1 MADDGQVV
9 VRFQDTL
16 TNTCPD
22 LLGIDRIEVTG
33 ILYNRAPVITVAFPN
48 GGEYLSVGSRPSP
61 GTAWTSNGDVV
72 TYNIYL
78 SPDSGARTRSESL
91 YGRGVCRDRNPATR
105 SWDGFNTAA
114 FADCNQCL
122 IQITASDDET
132 NTYDFSDAVF
142 VIDNTP
148 PTVTLTALNGGQ
160 LLRGG
165 AVFTITWTA
174 SDAHFGPTP
183 IALAYSLDGGS
194 TYTDIVTATANDGEY
209 AWTVPEVE
217 TTTVRVRVTATDLVG
232 HSASSKRRGDFT
244 IDSTP
249 PAGTLSIAEGG
260 YVRVREVHLLLT
272 ASDDVVQM
280 YLNGDLE
287 DAPDVRQWVTFTSSL
302 TVTLTDNEGNKTV
315 RVHALRTRQETYSDW
330 RKRRLSTTPR
340 QPVIADLSPADGS
353 VVTTATPVH
362 QRYRSG

>member
-1 MADDGQVV
+1 MPEDTVLIWPLPVSVADDGQVV

-48 GGEYLSVGSRPSP
+48 GGEYLSGIQTVTWNGLDV
-61 GTAWTSNGDVV
+61 NGDVV

-78 SPDSGARTRSESL
+78 SPDSGAHWSESL
-91 YGRGVCRDRNPATR
+91 YEVAYAETGTPVTR

-232 HSASSKRRGDFT
+232 HSASKERGDFT
-244 IDSTP
+244 I
-249 PAGTLSIAEGG
+249 PARWNALHRRGG
-260 YVRVREVHLLLT
+260 ICPGAGGSPALDGFGRR
-272 ASDDVVQM
+272 
-280 YLNGDLE
+280 G
-287 DAPDVRQWVTFTSSL
+287 PDVPERGPGRCAGCAPVGDIHL
-302 TVTLTDNEGNKTV
+302 IVNG
-315 RVHALRTRQETYSDW
+315 HSD
-330 RKRRLSTTPR
+330 
-340 QPVIADLSPADGS
+340 
-353 VVTTATPVH
+353 
-362 QRYRSG
+362 